1 MGYDRHM
8 TVPKSTVR
16 ALLGTCLP
24 VSFSCNRL
32 SPPSAPHSRL
42 ERLLPRA
49 RAKVLPN
56 LTHAMLLEA
65 PFDVA
70 KEILEEGF
78 YVPRRKLSAGP
89 QQTTGEEQGG

>member
-1 MGYDRHM
+1 M
-8 TVPKSTVR
+8 
-16 ALLGTCLP
+16 
-24 VSFSCNRL
+24 
-32 SPPSAPHSRL
+32 
-42 ERLLPRA
+42 
-49 RAKVLPN
+49 
-56 LTHAMLLEA
+56 THAMLLEA